1 MLYKEQTGNKTVEKL
16 AKSCGKPAWHGAA
29 SRA

>member
-1 MLYKEQTGNKTVEKL
+1 MLYKEQTRSKTVEKL
-16 AKSCGKPAWHGAA
+16 AKSCGKPALRGAT